1 MPLIKCRDIQMN
13 ATERVASRVTGAA
26 FLIASGIV
34 TLSSFMTW
42 RWGGYACGHGPVF
55 GVHQDLWQ
63 LGAPLRAWW
72 RFVPPWLVA
81 GGIVILALVGANEL
95 GLPIFRWL
103 GPWRRALP
111 MVGTAMIFVG
121 ALLVQTSLTLPIY
134 CQWGVMF
141 GPGRWMCVA
150 GASLGAVAT
159 FSVFALPRLRR
170 GSDDGSGTEFEEV
183 SRISV

>member
-1 MPLIKCRDIQMN
+1 MPLIKCRGIQMN

-111 MVGTAMIFVG
+111 LVGTAMIFVG
-121 ALLVQTSLTLPIY
+121 AVGPDLPHVAYLLP
-134 CQWGVMF
+134 M
-141 GPGRWMCVA
+141 GRDVRSRQMDVCRGNIARRRRDVLCVR
-150 GASLGAVAT
+150 VAAP
-159 FSVFALPRLRR
+159 S
-170 GSDDGSGTEFEEV
+170 
-183 SRISV
+183 SRQ